1 MLVWVWLA
9 LAVLVVA
16 IVSGAV
22 FATLR
27 GLAAYRVARST
38 GGELTSGLDRVSRD
52 ADELATKLERIADGT
67 GRLDEALTRLHAG
80 RARLNVLLEAIADVR
95 AGIARLTGVV
105 PRKG

>member
-16 IVSGAV
+16 IVSGIV

-27 GLAAYRVARST
+27 GLTAYRLARSS
-38 GGELTSGLDRVSRD
+38 GGEVTSGLDRVSRD

-67 GRLDEALTRLHAG
+67 GRLDEALVRLHAS
-80 RARLNVLLEAIADVR
+80 RARLTVLLEAIADVR
-95 AGIARLTGVV
+95 AGLARLTGVV